1 MRCGFGHGGRS
12 RSAEN
17 PPVTNPGL
25 ISLYLSALGEPLLL
39 LLLLLPLIESRASE
53 MLVVRNLTVTLP
65 PPDGVSATT
74 RKRSSRAL
82 ADPDV
87 SEPRLR
93 SVSLSALRATY
104 THVRSISPPVNV
116 SLRRWLTS
124 LRVTIDND
132 VVGGLARYPRRFLA
146 AFRRKRRAKR
156 FRWKCSPKERRGR
169 RGSAP

>member
-1 MRCGFGHGGRS
+1 MRIWTRRPISLGRKS
-12 RSAEN
+12 S
-17 PPVTNPGL
+17 VTNPGL
-25 ISLYLSALGEPLLL
+25 ISLYLSALGEPL

-116 SLRRWLTS
+116 SLRRWLT
-124 LRVTIDND
+124 LPRVTIDND
-132 VVGGLARYPRRFLA
+132 GVVGGLARYPRRFLA
-146 AFRRKRRAKR
+146 AEGRRKRRAKR
-156 FRWKCSPKERRGR
+156 SRWKCSPKERRGR